1 MGSAVIAS
9 LAEYGGFVGGAMV
22 DASGR
27 EKEGRGKKQ
36 VVERR
41 ETNGGCWLPVVDM
54 VADGLMVMW
63 VREAGFWLT
72 LDLIG
77 PPPPW
82 TMKNKSIYRWWKR
95 DTLSL
100 VVLNFS
106 LGSTRKHPNHWFKV
120 AMMNCQFCE
129 GKWLVGM
136 ATLGQRH
143 RL

>member
-77 PPPPW
+77 PPPRGP
-82 TMKNKSIYRWWKR
+82 
-95 DTLSL
+95 
-100 VVLNFS
+100 
-106 LGSTRKHPNHWFKV
+106 
-120 AMMNCQFCE
+120 
-129 GKWLVGM
+129 
-136 ATLGQRH
+136 
-143 RL
+143 

>member
-1 MGSAVIAS
+1 
-9 LAEYGGFVGGAMV
+9 MV

-72 LDLIG
+72 LDLIVPT
-77 PPPPW
+77 PPPREP
-82 TMKNKSIYRWWKR
+82 
-95 DTLSL
+95 
-100 VVLNFS
+100 
-106 LGSTRKHPNHWFKV
+106 
-120 AMMNCQFCE
+120 
-129 GKWLVGM
+129 
-136 ATLGQRH
+136 
-143 RL
+143 